1 MFLATTKEEMKNF
14 GWNSLDIILVSG
26 DTYIDSSYNGTAVI
40 GKWLLKHGF
49 KVGIIAQP
57 DITSPDDIT
66 RLGAPEL
73 FWGVSAGCVDSMV
86 ANYTATKKRRKSD
99 DFTPGGINNRRPDR
113 ATISYTNLIKRYF
126 KDKKAPVVLGG
137 IEASLRR
144 IVHYDFW
151 SDKLRKPILFDAK
164 ADILSYGMGEK
175 SMLELALAMK
185 RGEPWEN
192 IRGIAYISKE
202 PRKGYLELPSFDEC
216 IEDKRNFIKAF
227 ETFYL
232 NCDPLTAK
240 GIFQKQDSRYL
251 IQNPPSLPLSTGEM
265 DDIYNMDF
273 EREVHPYYRTL
284 GEVRALETIRH
295 SITTHRGCYG
305 ECNFCSIAVH
315 QGRTVIGR
323 SQKSIISEAK
333 SIISSPKFKGYISD
347 VGGPTANMYGIE
359 CEKKL
364 KSGSCKDKKC
374 MYPETCA
381 ALKPDHSKQMS
392 LLKKLEELDGVKKI
406 FIASGI
412 RYDLILSD
420 DRCGNLYLKELV
432 KNHVSGQLKVAPE
445 HTEDKILSLMGKQEK
460 QVLKEFKEKFYEIND
475 ALGKKQFLTYYLIA
489 AHPGCNEKD
498 MENLKKFASNELN
511 INPEQVQIF
520 TPTPSTYSTLMYYT
534 EMDPFTGKK
543 LFVEKDTGKKQKQK
557 DILITKNN
565 HSKTHKK
572 NNSFDAPV
580 KKQDKNSWKKRHK
593 N

>member
-1 MFLATTKEEMKNF
+1 MFLVTTKEEMDKL
-14 GWNSLDIILVSG
+14 GWDSLDIILVSG

-40 GKWLLKHGF
+40 GKWLLRYGF
-49 KVGIIAQP
+49 KVGVIAQP
-57 DITSPDDIT
+57 DISSPDDIT
-66 RLGAPEL
+66 RLGPPEL

-99 DFTPGGINNRRPDR
+99 DFTPGGINNKRPDR
-113 ATISYTNLIKRYF
+113 ASIVYTNLIKRYF
-126 KDKKAPVVLGG
+126 KNNKVPVVLGG

-151 SDKLRKPILFDAK
+151 SDKLRKSILFNAK

-185 RGEPWEN
+185 RGDPWEN

-202 PRKGYLELPSFDEC
+202 PRKGYLELPSFEEC
-216 IEDKRNFIKAF
+216 IGDKKLFIKAF

-240 GIFQKQDSRYL
+240 GIFQKQDTRYFV
-251 IQNPPSLPLSTGEM
+251 QNPPSMPFSSEEM
-265 DDIYNMDF
+265 DSIYGMDF
-273 EREVHPYYRTL
+273 EREVHPYYRSL
-284 GEVRALETIRH
+284 GEVKALETIRN

-305 ECNFCSIAVH
+305 ECNFCAIAVH
-315 QGRTVIGR
+315 QGRTVTCR
-323 SQKSIISEAK
+323 SEESIISEANT
-333 SIISSPKFKGYISD
+333 ILSSPKFKGYISD

-364 KSGSCKDKKC
+364 KSGACKDKKC
-374 MYPETCA
+374 MYPKTCPV
-381 ALKPDHSKQMS
+381 LKPDHSKQVS
-392 LLKKLEELDGVKKI
+392 LLKKLERLDGVKKV
-406 FIASGI
+406 FIASGL

-420 DRCGNLYLKELV
+420 EKCGNLYLKDLI
-432 KNHVSGQLKVAPE
+432 KNHVSGQLKIAPE

-460 QVLKEFKEKFYEIND
+460 SILKEFKEKFYSINNS
-475 ALGKKQFLTYYLIA
+475 LGMKQFLTYYLIA

-498 MENLKKFASNELN
+498 MENLKKFASRELN
-511 INPEQVQIF
+511 TNPEQVQIF

-534 EMDPFTGKK
+534 EMDPYTGKK

-557 DILITKNN
+557 DILVSKESHKKSFRRSIPSENKPKKNKNN
-565 HSKTHKK
+565 RWK
-572 NNSFDAPV
+572 N
-580 KKQDKNSWKKRHK
+580 R
-593 N
+593 